1 MKKSSGFT
9 LLEVILALFILV
21 SAVSILTSLH
31 LRLVNRLQISSEKI
45 NRIFLIQKN
54 LFNFYLKYPSKDK
67 PSVENIENPDIKITT
82 QLVDINRKSNL
93 NDFRDFVR
101 IVESGGEWKYGPD
114 IINLKAT
121 TFVLIPEQEK
131 NS

>member
-9 LLEVILALFILV
+9 LLEVVLALFILV

-45 NRIFLIQKN
+45 NRIFLVQKN

-67 PSVENIENPDIKITT
+67 PSVEKIENPDIKITT
-82 QLVDINRKSNL
+82 QLVDIDRKSAL
-93 NDFRDFVR
+93 NDFKDFVK
-101 IVESGGEWKYGPD
+101 IAESEGEWKSGPD
-114 IINLKAT
+114 SINSKMT
-121 TFVLIPEQEK
+121 TLVLIPEQEK
-131 NS
+131 KN

>member
-9 LLEVILALFILV
+9 LLEVVLALFILV

-45 NRIFLIQKN
+45 NRIFLVQKN

-67 PSVENIENPDIKITT
+67 PSVEKIENPDIKITT
-82 QLVDINRKSNL
+82 QLVDIDRKSAL
-93 NDFRDFVR
+93 NDFKDFVK
-101 IVESGGEWKYGPD
+101 IAESEGEWKSGPD
-114 IINLKAT
+114 SINSKMT

-131 NS
+131 KN